1 MISDSG
7 FQRSVAKSENERPI
21 LTFSAAAG
29 AVVAWVPAGAAAG
42 AAQAATAAMIIT
54 STATI
59 MSSMGD
65 CLSHFYL
72 QNRLT
77 NCASKDAG
85 GLVVRRAVGESGETG
100 LGMANQCLVVRVQRI
115 VGIRRRIWGS
125 PPVCISVDSL
135 RFSNYTMKVYSVALE
150 LSKQAPGRPAG
161 TAMDEN
167 IDKSRIGT
175 TRPELFA
182 AFSKQQPPR
191 YLPPSASPFVVRHWE
206 PSGGIRCDIPLPH
219 AQIALQR
226 RKEPLFEI
234 QPRKRRSKQRLR
246 PPRHVVA
253 AIPVQQAASR
263 RSQNLHRT
271 PAAQWM

>member
-72 QNRLT
+72 QNRLK

-85 GLVVRRAVGESGETG
+85 GLEVGRDVGESGETDV
-100 LGMANQCLVVRVQRI
+100 GMASQCLAVRVQRI

-150 LSKQAPGRPAG
+150 LSKQAPGRPAAAPRWMNNSVISPYRTRKLLSSAAKNLPSKYSRVNAAANSACGRHG
-161 TAMDEN
+161 T
-167 IDKSRIGT
+167 S
-175 TRPELFA
+175 
-182 AFSKQQPPR
+182 
-191 YLPPSASPFVVRHWE
+191 
-206 PSGGIRCDIPLPH
+206 
-219 AQIALQR
+219 
-226 RKEPLFEI
+226 
-234 QPRKRRSKQRLR
+234 
-246 PPRHVVA
+246 
-253 AIPVQQAASR
+253 
-263 RSQNLHRT
+263 
-271 PAAQWM
+271 

>member
-1 MISDSG
+1 M
-7 FQRSVAKSENERPI
+7 
-21 LTFSAAAG
+21 TFSAAAG

-72 QNRLT
+72 QNRLK

-85 GLVVRRAVGESGETG
+85 GLVVGRDVGESGETD
-100 LGMANQCLVVRVQRI
+100 LGMASQCLAVRVQRI

-150 LSKQAPGRPAG
+150 LSKRHRDSFRP
-161 TAMDEN
+161 
-167 IDKSRIGT
+167 
-175 TRPELFA
+175 
-182 AFSKQQPPR
+182 PPPHS
-191 YLPPSASPFVVRHWE
+191 LSATGNHP
-206 PSGGIRCDIPLPH
+206 GGIRRDIPLPL

-226 RKEPLFEI
+226 RKEPSLEI
-234 QPRKRRSKQRLR
+234 QPRKRRSKQRL
-246 PPRHVVA
+246 
-253 AIPVQQAASR
+253 
-263 RSQNLHRT
+263 
-271 PAAQWM
+271 